1 MASAQAATAA
11 QIAVERPPCTLGAL
25 ARILKLETLDVGA
38 VPSSAWH
45 AAPLRVLCAALAARL
60 RLIGIAARARLPS
73 ADDSGRKNDVFRG
86 HNLREGTYSPRV
98 FGGQARR
105 APRARAAVAPGA
117 DVEPACPRAQLIGQ
131 ALVAAS
137 RTVPD
142 SLAVHSLHAYF
153 LLPGDVA
160 APFIYIVERTR
171 DGKSFATRHVTAQQH
186 GQPVF
191 EMTASFQRHERGFEH
206 AAPMPGAPSSPARL
220 VRTCPLPVDPPR

>member
-1 MASAQAATAA
+1 MS
-11 QIAVERPPCTLGAL
+11 R
-25 ARILKLETLDVGA
+25 R
-38 VPSSAWH
+38 
-45 AAPLRVLCAALAARL
+45 ALAAWL
-60 RLIGIAARARLPS
+60 RPGTARNPCLLS
-73 ADDSGRKNDVFRG
+73 DDSGRKNDVFRG

-105 APRARAAVAPGA
+105 APPPRAPAAAGA
-117 DVEPACPRAQLIGQ
+117 DVEPAWARRSGQ

-142 SLAVHSLHAYF
+142 TLAVHSLHAYF

-191 EMTASFQRHERGFEH
+191 EMTASFQREERGFEH
-206 AAPMPGAPSSPARL
+206 AAPMPGAHAASLGRARL
-220 VRTCPLPVDPPR
+220 ILLCAFCRLA